1 MNTPTPPRDGAAL
14 MQMTVT
20 GKAPLRMIDYSTAM
34 QFCQE

>member
-1 MNTPTPPRDGAAL
+1 

-20 GKAPLRMIDYSTAM
+20 GKAPFRMIDYSTAM